1 MRPGHATLAGDRQ
14 RRISMSQA
22 LEGIR
27 VIDFTH
33 DQAGPSC
40 TQMLA
45 WLGADVIKIERPPHG
60 DRARRLWNAD
70 NPNLDSFFFLLL
82 NSNKRSTV
90 INLRSEEG
98 KEIARRL
105 IKNAD
110 IVAENLGPGVMDR
123 LGLGYEAVKALNP
136 RVIYASVKGFGSYGP
151 YSGFKCFE
159 PVAQATSGAMSVT
172 GEAGGPPLVNG
183 ANIGDSGTGM
193 HLTIAILAAL
203 VQRHST
209 GHGQLVEVAMQ
220 EAVLNLTRVKYTQT
234 LANGTPLERTGNRSA
249 TGGWSD
255 LVRSSGGGPD
265 DYVYITIPP
274 DNPEMFEAMTDVMGR
289 PDLRTDERFA
299 TPPARAKNGA
309 ALTAEIERWTGGRE
323 KREVMKAFAGR
334 GIVCGAVLNTAE
346 VLADPHLRER
356 ETIFDLEH
364 PTRGRF
370 SVIGCPVRL
379 SDSPVAARRAPLK
392 GEHTEDVLRN
402 LAGYTREEIQQLR
415 EKQVI

>member
-1 MRPGHATLAGDRQ
+1 
-14 RRISMSQA
+14 MSQA

-346 VLADPHLRER
+346 VLADRHLRER

-392 GEHTEDVLRN
+392 GEHTEDVLQN